1 MDIAELL
8 TREYLDWQKKVGRR
22 TIKQFSQRLKVPPAS
37 LSDWMAGKYPPKSMV
52 NIENIAKELG
62 SEVYDVLGLSR
73 PQSDEDLLAEFP
85 AEWRERFLRARREYT
100 AELAKQGI
108 TTDTPEA
115 EQIIT
120 DALTRHG
127 INFTLTHGSD

>member
-1 MDIAELL
+1 MRKKFSEWRGE
-8 TREYLDWQKKVGRR
+8 TRNSLVDYAGYIGVSHQVMANWYNGKLKKRP
-22 TIKQFSQRLKVPPAS
+22 SPEMYSRLIE
-37 LSDWMAGKYPPKSMV
+37 KYG
-52 NIENIAKELG
+52 ND
-62 SEVYDVLGLSR
+62 VYDVLGLPR